1 MAHHCVDHCSWHRVD
16 PRVGLWT
23 CSQGVPEV
31 AKGGGVWVV
40 ALGSI
45 GRQGFNRIVDRR
57 SQDRYQSS
65 TRGNRRKKANSV
77 TNRRR
82 IDDSTTNTSVGPR
95 TWVTSIC
102 NGAVG
107 VSSAESS
114 MGSSA
119 CWRIKACHSRKSGC
133 EGGTPARLGEG
144 SAEEHAEISDAGGL
158 RLGGRAG
165 DGKGTGSVSRRWQG
179 MLVGHGPRRGV

>member
-1 MAHHCVDHCSWHRVD
+1 M
-16 PRVGLWT
+16 
-23 CSQGVPEV
+23 
-31 AKGGGVWVV
+31 V

-45 GRQGFNRIVDRR
+45 GSRGFNHIVDRR

-82 IDDSTTNTSVGPR
+82 IDEPTSSTSVGSR
-95 TWVTSIC
+95 TWVASIC
-102 NGAVG
+102 NGAVE

-119 CWRIKACHSRKSGC
+119 CWRRKACHSRKSGC
-133 EGGTPARLGEG
+133 DGGTPARLGEG
-144 SAEEHAEISDAGGL
+144 SARSTQRTAT
-158 RLGGRAG
+158 RAG
-165 DGKGTGSVSRRWQG
+165 CGSVAMLGTWKGTGSVSRRWQW
-179 MLVGHGPRRGV
+179 MLVGHEPWRGVYVPCWVFSLRIFKFNA